1 MKKNIAYP
9 LVCFAFIIGL
19 FASYSLH
26 ETIGIAQQPDYAKWG
41 KMAITVVKENYVD
54 AEVSE
59 YKYEGRKSINEVKA
73 EDTFVFQV
81 KRENQTTPV
90 KVVVTFNPK
99 TNTLQ
104 SLSLEEL
111 KQP

>member
-1 MKKNIAYP
+1 MKKKIAFP

-41 KMAITVVKENYVD
+41 KMAITVVKENYPD

-59 YKYEGRKSINEVKA
+59 YKYEGRKSISETKA
-73 EDTFVFQV
+73 EDTFVFTV
-81 KRENQTTPV
+81 KKDQKTLPV

-99 TNTLQ
+99 TDTLQ
-104 SLSLEEL
+104 SLSLIESN
-111 KQP
+111 Q